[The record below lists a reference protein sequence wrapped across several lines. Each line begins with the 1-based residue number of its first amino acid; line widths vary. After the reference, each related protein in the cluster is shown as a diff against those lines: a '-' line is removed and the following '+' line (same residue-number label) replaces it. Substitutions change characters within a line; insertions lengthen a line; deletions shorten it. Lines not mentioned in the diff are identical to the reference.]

1 MRLNRFLAKCGV
13 ASRRKAD
20 ELIQAGHVQ
29 VNGQWITELGTQV
42 DIEQDQVNL
51 DGKPVYPAHEFVY
64 LIFNKPARVLTT
76 VKDSFNRPTVMKFV
90 PKIPGLVPVGRLDYD
105 TEGVLLFSNDGDL
118 VFRLSHPRYQIDKIY
133 SAHVNSLLNSE
144 VEFFLSHGVDIG
156 EKRLAMATEVKRL
169 DDFHLRLTLHEG
181 KKRQVKRM
189 LSALGYR
196 VISLRREQFAFLRC
210 DDLKLSSWRFL
221 NQLEILKLKKLV
233 GFSNGN

>member
-1 MRLNRFLAKCGV
+1 MKIKPPQNTQILNRSRMMRLNRFLAKCGV

-144 VEFFLSHGVDIG
+144 VEFFLSHGVDI
-156 EKRLAMATEVKRL
+156 
-169 DDFHLRLTLHEG
+169 DFG
-181 KKRQVKRM
+181 
-189 LSALGYR
+189 
-196 VISLRREQFAFLRC
+196 I
-210 DDLKLSSWRFL
+210 
-221 NQLEILKLKKLV
+221 
-233 GFSNGN
+233 

>member
-1 MRLNRFLAKCGV
+1 M
-13 ASRRKAD
+13 
-20 ELIQAGHVQ
+20 
-29 VNGQWITELGTQV
+29 
-42 DIEQDQVNL
+42 
-51 DGKPVYPAHEFVY
+51 
-64 LIFNKPARVLTT
+64 
-76 VKDSFNRPTVMKFV
+76 
-90 PKIPGLVPVGRLDYD
+90 
-105 TEGVLLFSNDGDL
+105 
-118 VFRLSHPRYQIDKIY
+118 
-133 SAHVNSLLNSE
+133 
-144 VEFFLSHGVDIG
+144 DIG